1 MAYNSSRYPQ
11 PKKAHEISIRAR
23 ETEKRQM
30 LMVAEMRG
38 EEKLARESKGFLYS
52 LLTSL
57 RIF

>member
-1 MAYNSSRYPQ
+1 MSYNSSRTPQ
-11 PKKAHEISIRAR
+11 PRRAHEISIRAR

-30 LMVAEMRG
+30 LMVAEMRS
-38 EEKLARESKGFLYS
+38 EEKPAREAKGFINS

>member
-1 MAYNSSRYPQ
+1 MAYNYSRNPQ
-11 PKKAHEISIRAR
+11 PKRAHEIAIRAR

-30 LMVAEMRG
+30 LMVAEMRA
-38 EEKLARESKGFLYS
+38 EEKPARESKGFLNN